1 MDRPTNLSPEKAK
14 MHAHLMQLLDEVGKA
29 YLESD
34 IRLVCDKWHYALVN
48 SIPTIGGPLLVGL
61 NWGVD
66 ENYCHSAQ
74 TGIDMCD
81 LTKEDLGSMV
91 RVLPYLEKY
100 YGNDFV
106 SQLAQTNYNFFR
118 SKYGSQLKAKDY
130 ELCEPIFDKL
140 LELVKPSVLIA
151 TTSDLRKYLLSSGK
165 LIDVELRS
173 IEFKR
178 GKSESSCIV
187 AKARFKN
194 GSKIRFLPHPN
205 YRIPKAVR
213 EQAWEFCCG
222 ND

>member
-1 MDRPTNLSPEKAK
+1 
-14 MHAHLMQLLDEVGKA
+14 MHSHLMQLLDEVGKA

-34 IRLVCDKWHYALVN
+34 IRLVCDKWYYALVT

-66 ENYCHSAQ
+66 ENYCHSPQ
-74 TGIDMCD
+74 TNISKCD

-91 RVLPYLEKY
+91 RVLPFIERY
-100 YGNDFV
+100 YGKDLV

-118 SKYGSQLKAKDY
+118 SKYGSQLNAKDY
-130 ELCEPIFDKL
+130 ELCGPIFDKL
-140 LELVKPSVLIA
+140 LELVQPSVLIA
-151 TTSDLRKYLLSSGK
+151 TSSDLRKYLLASGK
-165 LIDVELRS
+165 LVDVELHS
-173 IEFKR
+173 IKFKR
-178 GKSESSCIV
+178 GQSETSCIV

-205 YRIPKAVR
+205 YRIPKTVR

-222 ND
+222 NDSDR